1 MPVYARETAH
11 DLIAKQKLTRTRARM
26 IDRLILLVS
35 HFCH

>member
-1 MPVYARETAH
+1 MPVHARKTAH
-11 DLIAKQKLTRTRARM
+11 DLIAKKKLTRTRARL